1 MPARPDWPPTR
12 VLSWL
17 YCAPAQRGP
26 VAALFGIERE
36 IAHSL
41 RPGLDHQIAHV
52 RLGWWQEEFQRCA
65 QGHPSHPLT
74 RELAA
79 AFPVQPA
86 TALAGLAGLVDT
98 AVWDL
103 SAATFENQQ
112 ELGAYCQRWSSALIG
127 PLVKL
132 TLPGSTSDTWRAL
145 GSSLKELELLNA
157 LAHDARAGRLRLPLA
172 ALAQA
177 GVAPDV
183 LAQPPWPAQL
193 VQLLRAR
200 HRQLRVALAA
210 GVGALA
216 RPEQAAL
223 RALMVWVALVARGSQ
238 RAARALPAALNSRDH
253 QAPLD
258 GYRAWRA
265 ARRADAGRFRVPV
278 DSGRVP

>member
-12 VLSWL
+12 VLTWL
-17 YCAPAQRGP
+17 YCAPAQRRP

-36 IAHSL
+36 IAQSL
-41 RPGLDHQIAHV
+41 KPGLDHQIAHV
-52 RLGWWQEEFQRCA
+52 RLGWWHEEFERCA
-65 QGHPSHPLT
+65 QGRPSHPLT

-79 AFPVQPA
+79 GFAVGSA
-86 TALAGLAGLVDT
+86 AALAGLAGLVDT

-103 SAATFENQQ
+103 SAATFDNQR
-112 ELGAYCQRWSSALIG
+112 ELDAYCQRWSGALIE
-127 PLVKL
+127 PLVRL
-132 TLPGSTSDTWRAL
+132 ALPGSAGETCRAL
-145 GSSLKELELLNA
+145 GRSLRELELLNT
-157 LAHDARAGRLRLPLA
+157 LAHDARAGRLRVPLE

-177 GVAPDV
+177 GVAPEL

-193 VQLLRAR
+193 APLLQAR
-200 HRQLRVALAA
+200 HRQLRVAVAA

-223 RALMVWVALVARGSQ
+223 RALMVWAVLVARISQ
-238 RAARALPAALNSRDH
+238 RAARALPAALKSSDH

-265 ARRADAGRFRVPV
+265 ARQADAGRVRVPV
-278 DSGRVP
+278 D